1 MSNFTNEL
9 IKNKDYDDKIQFRV
23 QAIKILREM
32 FPNRKIKEGDQPDL
46 VFFEEMQCS
55 LQNVHAKYLASSKTT
70 FELKEIIKEHF
81 TSITAVLQNIEQIVD
96 KTFDEVKTL
105 IFPQL
110 MPLEFT
116 DKMPIVNFEFG
127 GGVKIGIVV
136 DDERTYRYATQND
149 LERWEITE
157 FELYE
162 LALENL
168 EQKSAAIPMMALGD
182 DALIIQ
188 TRDSFDAVRILLPKI
203 REFLNEHLGSPF
215 NFGIPNRDFLIC
227 WSNRTDADL
236 QQSLRQQIKKDFYEQ
251 AYPLSESTF
260 SLDSEGQIHSNK

>member
-1 MSNFTNEL
+1 MSNFINDL
-9 IKNKDYDDKIQFRV
+9 IKGKDYDDKIQFRV

-32 FPNRKIKEGDQPDL
+32 FPDRKIREGDQPDL
-46 VFFEEMQCS
+46 IFFEEMQCS

-81 TSITAVLQNIEQIVD
+81 TSITAVLEKIEEIAE
-96 KTFDEVKTL
+96 KTFDEVKSL

-116 DKMPIVNFEFG
+116 DKMPVVNFEFG
-127 GGVKIGIVV
+127 GSVKIGIVV
-136 DDERTYRYATQND
+136 DDDRTYRYATQSD

-168 EQKSAAIPMMALGD
+168 ERKSEAIPMMALGE

-188 TRDSFDAVRILLPKI
+188 TRDSFDAVRILLPKM
-203 REFLNEHLGSPF
+203 REFLNGHLDSPF

-227 WSNRTDADL
+227 WSNRADADL
-236 QQSLRQQIKKDFYEQ
+236 QQKLRQQIKKDFHEQ
-251 AYPLSESTF
+251 AYPLSETPF
-260 SLDSEGQIHSNK
+260 SLDSEGQIHSDK